1 MSVLEN
7 LEPKRVFHYF
17 EELSKIPRASYHE
30 EKVSA
35 WLVKF
40 AEEHNL
46 EHYTDEVHNVIMIKP
61 AAKGYEDQPAIIL
74 QGHMDMVCEKVAGL
88 EKNMI
93 EEGLDI
99 KEDGKYVYAE
109 GTTLGGDDGIAV
121 AYALALLEDETLKAP
136 RLEFVCTV
144 SEEVGMDG
152 ARAIDLSMLE
162 GNLVLNMDSE
172 VEGTLLAGCA
182 GGASAKVALPVEWEK
197 KKGTVVSVK
206 LEGFTGGHSGVEI
219 IKQRGNASVL
229 FARLLSAALDEG
241 RAYVISYRG
250 GLKENAIPK
259 RGEGQLLVLNDDVD
273 AVLQGL
279 RTEAD
284 HILSEYHITDPEL
297 RIEIEKAEVA
307 EKTVL
312 TSECTESMAA
322 LLQALPNGIQR
333 MSVSIENMPETSLNL
348 GICKLSNQG
357 LFLQYA
363 VRSAYASARDDLDR
377 KLRVI
382 ATYFGAEVNFG
393 GEYPA
398 WEYNETSPFRD
409 KMVHIYE
416 EMFGETP
423 KIDTIHAG
431 LECGLLSDKIK
442 NLDAVSMGPN
452 ILDIHTT
459 DERLDIA
466 STERMY
472 RYIRQVL
479 ETK

>member
-1 MSVLEN
+1 M
-7 LEPKRVFHYF
+7 
-17 EELSKIPRASYHE
+17 
-30 EKVSA
+30 
-35 WLVKF
+35 
-40 AEEHNL
+40 
-46 EHYTDEVHNVIMIKP
+46 
-61 AAKGYEDQPAIIL
+61 
-74 QGHMDMVCEKVAGL
+74 
-88 EKNMI
+88 
-93 EEGLDI
+93 
-99 KEDGKYVYAE
+99 
-109 GTTLGGDDGIAV
+109 
-121 AYALALLEDETLKAP
+121 
-136 RLEFVCTV
+136 
-144 SEEVGMDG
+144 
-152 ARAIDLSMLE
+152 
-162 GNLVLNMDSE
+162 
-172 VEGTLLAGCA
+172 
-182 GGASAKVALPVEWEK
+182 
-197 KKGTVVSVK
+197 
-206 LEGFTGGHSGVEI
+206 
-219 IKQRGNASVL
+219 
-229 FARLLSAALDEG
+229 
-241 RAYVISYRG
+241 ISYRG

-284 HILSEYHITDPEL
+284 H
-297 RIEIEKAEVA
+297 EIEKAEVA